1 MLLEFS
7 FANFLSFRDKVTI
20 SMVATALRDRKA
32 DIGDATFGVG
42 EDTAISL
49 NRCCALFG
57 ANASGK
63 SNVVKALAF
72 FKWFTMN
79 SSKDVQAGEEI
90 PVRNYALSSVSVA
103 EPSLFEIMLFADGN
117 TYRYGYEVNTKEV
130 CREWLYIKS
139 DKKRSKEIEL
149 FYRDGKRFETHPKFS
164 IGKELADK
172 NMVRD
177 NALLLSLAG
186 QFNDPYAK
194 AIMNWLNDTTIITAN
209 SETEIWAIALKAM
222 ENPETRNRMV
232 EFSRYADLGIED
244 ISLSELG
251 VLTSH
256 TQYDDEGRETASV
269 TFSMKESESEGTVK
283 YFSLAYPILDTLE
296 HGKRLIVDE
305 FGSKLHTLLIT
316 RVISLFNTKA
326 GNPNKAQ
333 LMVTLH
339 DTNILNNS
347 LLRRDQIWFT
357 QKNGRGESEL
367 YSLSDYKVRSDA
379 SYEKDYLLGKY
390 GATPIIE
397 DLSKALRYESKL

>member
-1 MLLEFS
+1 MFLEFS

-49 NRCCALFG
+49 NRCCTLFG

-90 PVRNYALSSVSVA
+90 PVRNYALSSVSAA

-117 TYRYGYEVNTKEV
+117 TYRYGFEVNTKEV

>member
-32 DIGDATFGVG
+32 DIGDATFGIG
-42 EDTAISL
+42 EDSAISL
-49 NRCCALFG
+49 NRCCTLFG

-90 PVRNYALSSVSVA
+90 PVRNYALSSVSAA

-117 TYRYGYEVNTKEV
+117 TYRYGFEVNTKEV

-149 FYRDGKRFETHPKFS
+149 FYRDGKRFEIHPKFS

-186 QFNDPYAK
+186 QFNDSYAK
-194 AIMNWLNDTTIITAN
+194 TVMNWLNDTTIITAN

-296 HGKRLIVDE
+296 HGKRLVVDE

>member
-42 EDTAISL
+42 EDSAISL
-49 NRCCALFG
+49 NRCCTLFG

-103 EPSLFEIMLFADGN
+103 EPSLFEVMIFADGN
-117 TYRYGYEVNTKEV
+117 TYRYGFEVNTKEV

-194 AIMNWLNDTTIITAN
+194 TIMNWLNDTTIITAN

>member
-49 NRCCALFG
+49 NRCCTLFG

-103 EPSLFEIMLFADGN
+103 EPSLFEVMLFADGN
-117 TYRYGYEVNTKEV
+117 TYRYGFEVNTKEV

-186 QFNDPYAK
+186 QFNDTYAK
-194 AIMNWLNDTTIITAN
+194 TIMNWLNDTTIITAN

-256 TQYDDEGRETASV
+256 SQYDDEGRETASV

>member
-49 NRCCALFG
+49 NRCCTLFG

-90 PVRNYALSSVSVA
+90 PVRNYALSSVSAA

-117 TYRYGYEVNTKEV
+117 TYRYGFEVNTKEV

-186 QFNDPYAK
+186 QFNDTYAK
-194 AIMNWLNDTTIITAN
+194 TIMNWLNDTTIITAN

-256 TQYDDEGRETASV
+256 SQYDDEGRETASV

>member
-49 NRCCALFG
+49 NRCCTLFG

-90 PVRNYALSSVSVA
+90 PVRNYALSSVSAA

-117 TYRYGYEVNTKEV
+117 TYRYGFEVNTKEV

-186 QFNDPYAK
+186 QFNDTYAK
-194 AIMNWLNDTTIITAN
+194 TIMNWLNNTTIITEN

>member
-49 NRCCALFG
+49 NRCCTLFG

-90 PVRNYALSSVSVA
+90 PVRNYALSSVSAA

-117 TYRYGYEVNTKEV
+117 TYRYGFEVNTKEV

-186 QFNDPYAK
+186 QFNDTYAK
-194 AIMNWLNDTTIITAN
+194 TIMNWLNDTTIITAN

-256 TQYDDEGRETASV
+256 SQYDDEGRETASV
-269 TFSMKESESEGTVK
+269 TFSMKESESEGPVK

>member
-1 MLLEFS
+1 M
-7 FANFLSFRDKVTI
+7 
-20 SMVATALRDRKA
+20 
-32 DIGDATFGVG
+32 
-42 EDTAISL
+42 
-49 NRCCALFG
+49 
-57 ANASGK
+57 
-63 SNVVKALAF
+63 
-72 FKWFTMN
+72 
-79 SSKDVQAGEEI
+79 
-90 PVRNYALSSVSVA
+90 PVRNYALSSVSAA
-103 EPSLFEIMLFADGN
+103 EPSLFEIMLYADGN
-117 TYRYGYEVNTKEV
+117 TYRYGFEVNLKEV

-149 FYRDGKRFETHPKFS
+149 FYRDGKR
-164 IGKELADK
+164 L
-172 NMVRD
+172 
-177 NALLLSLAG
+177 
-186 QFNDPYAK
+186 
-194 AIMNWLNDTTIITAN
+194 II
-209 SETEIWAIALKAM
+209 
-222 ENPETRNRMV
+222 
-232 EFSRYADLGIED
+232 
-244 ISLSELG
+244 
-251 VLTSH
+251 
-256 TQYDDEGRETASV
+256 
-269 TFSMKESESEGTVK
+269 
-283 YFSLAYPILDTLE
+283 
-296 HGKRLIVDE
+296 DE

>member
-49 NRCCALFG
+49 NRCCTLFG

-90 PVRNYALSSVSVA
+90 PVRNYALSSVSAA

-117 TYRYGYEVNTKEV
+117 TYRYGFEVNTKEV

-186 QFNDPYAK
+186 QFNDTYAK
-194 AIMNWLNDTTIITAN
+194 TIMNWLNDTTIITAN

-397 DLSKALRYESKL
+397 AI

>member
-1 MLLEFS
+1 
-7 FANFLSFRDKVTI
+7 
-20 SMVATALRDRKA
+20 MVATALRDRKA
-32 DIGDATFGVG
+32 DIGDATFGIG
-42 EDTAISL
+42 EESAISL
-49 NRCCALFG
+49 NRCCTLFG

-72 FKWFTMN
+72 FKWFTLN
-79 SSKDVQAGEEI
+79 SSKEVQAGEGI
-90 PVRNYALSSVSVA
+90 PVRNFALSSISVA
-103 EPSLFEIMLFADGN
+103 EPSLFEIMIYADGN
-117 TYRYGYEVNTKEV
+117 TYRYGFEVNTKKV
-130 CREWLYIKS
+130 CREWLYVKG
-139 DKKRSKEIEL
+139 DRKRSKEIEL
-149 FYRDGKRFETHPKFS
+149 FYREGNHFEIHPKFS

-186 QFNDPYAK
+186 QFNDPFAK
-194 AIMNWLNDTTIITAN
+194 TIMKWLNDTIIITAN
-209 SETEIWAIALKAM
+209 SEAETWGMALKAM
-222 ENPETRNRMV
+222 ENPKTRKKIV
-232 EFSRYADLGIED
+232 DFSRYADLGIDD

-256 TQYDDEGRETASV
+256 TQYDDDGRETASV

-283 YFSLAYPILDTLE
+283 YFSLAFPILDTLE

-305 FGSKLHTLLIT
+305 FGSRLHTLLIT
-316 RVISLFNTKA
+316 RVVSLFNTKM

-339 DTNILNNS
+339 DTNLLNNS

-357 QKNGRGESEL
+357 QKNGRGESQL

-397 DLSKALRYESKL
+397 DLSKALRYESEV

>member
-32 DIGDATFGVG
+32 DIGDATFCVG
-42 EDTAISL
+42 EDSAISL
-49 NRCCALFG
+49 NRCCTLFG

-90 PVRNYALSSVSVA
+90 PVRNYALSSVSAA

-117 TYRYGYEVNTKEV
+117 TYRYGFEVNTKEV

-194 AIMNWLNDTTIITAN
+194 TIMNWLNDTTIITAN

-256 TQYDDEGRETASV
+256 AQYDDEGRETASV

-357 QKNGRGESEL
+357 QKNCRGESEL

>member
-20 SMVATALRDRKA
+20 SMVATALKDRKA

-49 NRCCALFG
+49 NRCCTLFG

-90 PVRNYALSSVSVA
+90 PVRNYALSSVSAA

-117 TYRYGYEVNTKEV
+117 TYRYGFEVNTKEV

-186 QFNDPYAK
+186 QFNDSYAK
-194 AIMNWLNDTTIITAN
+194 TVMNWLNDTTIITAN

>member
-1 MLLEFS
+1 MLMEFS

-32 DIGDATFGVG
+32 DIGDATF
-42 EDTAISL
+42 
-49 NRCCALFG
+49 
-57 ANASGK
+57 
-63 SNVVKALAF
+63 
-72 FKWFTMN
+72 
-79 SSKDVQAGEEI
+79 
-90 PVRNYALSSVSVA
+90 
-103 EPSLFEIMLFADGN
+103 EIMLFADGN
-117 TYRYGYEVNTKEV
+117 TYRYGFEVNTKEV
-130 CREWLYIKS
+130 YREWLYIKS

-194 AIMNWLNDTTIITAN
+194 TIMNWLNDTTIITAN

-269 TFSMKESESEGTVK
+269 TLSMKESESKGTVK

>member
-1 MLLEFS
+1 
-7 FANFLSFRDKVTI
+7 
-20 SMVATALRDRKA
+20 
-32 DIGDATFGVG
+32 
-42 EDTAISL
+42 
-49 NRCCALFG
+49 
-57 ANASGK
+57 
-63 SNVVKALAF
+63 
-72 FKWFTMN
+72 MN

-90 PVRNYALSSVSVA
+90 PVRNYALSSVSIA

-117 TYRYGYEVNTKEV
+117 TYRYGFEVNTKEV

-186 QFNDPYAK
+186 HFNDPYAK
-194 AIMNWLNDTTIITAN
+194 TIMNWLNDTTIITAN

-256 TQYDDEGRETASV
+256 TQYDDEGRETESV

>member
-1 MLLEFS
+1 
-7 FANFLSFRDKVTI
+7 
-20 SMVATALRDRKA
+20 MVATALRDRKA
-32 DIGDATFGVG
+32 DIGDATFDVG

-49 NRCCALFG
+49 NRCCTLFG

-90 PVRNYALSSVSVA
+90 PVRNYALSSVSAA
-103 EPSLFEIMLFADGN
+103 EPSLFEVMLFADGN
-117 TYRYGYEVNTKEV
+117 TYRYGFEVNTKEV

-194 AIMNWLNDTTIITAN
+194 TIMNWLNDTTIITAN

-232 EFSRYADLGIED
+232 EFSRCADLGIED

-256 TQYDDEGRETASV
+256 AQYDDEGRETASV

>member
-32 DIGDATFGVG
+32 DIGDATFGIG
-42 EDTAISL
+42 EDSAISL
-49 NRCCALFG
+49 NRCCTLFG

-90 PVRNYALSSVSVA
+90 PVRNYALSSVSAA

-117 TYRYGYEVNTKEV
+117 TYRYGFEVNTKEV

-186 QFNDPYAK
+186 QFNDSYAK
-194 AIMNWLNDTTIITAN
+194 TIMNWLNDTTIITAN

>member
-1 MLLEFS
+1 MLLVFS
-7 FANFLSFRDKVTI
+7 FANYLSFRDKVTI

-42 EDTAISL
+42 EDTAITL
-49 NRCCALFG
+49 NRCCTLFG

-90 PVRNYALSSVSVA
+90 PVRNYALSSVSAA